1 LDRQR
6 IDKWLWHA
14 RVVRTR
20 SAAAALVDG
29 GLVRVNNERVKQP
42 SRLVRPS
49 DVITVAL
56 DRSVRILKVAGYAE
70 HRGSAT
76 VARGLF
82 EDLTPLPEPQAKEPP
97 SGARDDGAGRPTK
110 RERRNTDRLRG
121 RDGFGS
127 D

>member
-29 GLVRVNNERVKQP
+29 GLVRVNSERVTQP
-42 SRLVRPS
+42 SRPVRPS

-56 DRSVRILKVAGYAE
+56 DRSVRILKVTGYAE
-70 HRGSAT
+70 RRGSAT
-76 VARGLF
+76 DARGLF
-82 EDLTPLPEPQAKEPP
+82 EDLTPLPEPQAKDPAA
-97 SGARDDGAGRPTK
+97 GARDNGTGRPTK
-110 RERRNTDRLRG
+110 RERREIDRLRG
-121 RDGFGS
+121 RDGV